1 LRVTKLAFTTFDS
14 FTESRILRT
23 LIIAEAGV
31 NHNGD
36 IEMAKALIDA
46 AADAGADIVKFQTF
60 VAERLVTGVARKA
73 DYQVT
78 NTGSS
83 ESQYQMLKR
92 LELTSQMHDELIEHS
107 ARRGIEFFSTAF
119 DLQSLDYLMSL
130 GMKRIKIPSGEITNL
145 PYLRRIGGF
154 TKQVILS
161 TGMSNLGDIEAALDV
176 LEQAGTPRSQIVVLH
191 CNTEYPAPMNEVNLK
206 AMQSI
211 AKAFGVRVGFSDHTE
226 GVEVAI
232 AAVAL
237 GACVIE
243 KHLTLD
249 RSFPGPDHRASVE
262 PGELARMVSSIRNID
277 LALGDGVKRPSACE
291 EKNRLVARKSLV
303 AARAI
308 AKGELFSE
316 QNLVAKRPGTGISP
330 MQLHEVVGR
339 KASRDFALD
348 ELIEW

>member
-107 ARRGIEFFSTAF
+107 ASRGIEFFSTAF

-161 TGMSNLGDIEAALDV
+161 TGMSNLADIEAALDV
-176 LEQAGTPRSQIVVLH
+176 LERAGTPRSQIVVLH

-226 GVEVAI
+226 GTEVAL

-237 GACVIE
+237 GASVIE
-243 KHLTLD
+243 KHFTLD
-249 RSFPGPDHRASVE
+249 RKLPGPDHRASIE
-262 PGELARMVSSIRNID
+262 PIDLARLVSSIRNVE
-277 LALGDGVKRPSACE
+277 LAMGDGIKRAGRSEARNLPI
-291 EKNRLVARKSLV
+291 VRKSIV
-303 AARAI
+303 AAMPIRQ
-308 AKGELFSE
+308 GEAFTSG
-316 QNLVAKRPGTGISP
+316 NLIAKRPGSGISP
-330 MQLHEVVGR
+330 MRWDEVVGKIAR
-339 KASRDFALD
+339 RDFATD
-348 ELIEW
+348 ELIEL

>member
-1 LRVTKLAFTTFDS
+1 MRVIKQAFTTFDS

-46 AADAGADIVKFQTF
+46 AADSGADIVKFQTF

-107 ARRGIEFFSTAF
+107 ASRGIEFFSTAF

-145 PYLRRIGGF
+145 PYLRRIGGY

-211 AKAFGVRVGFSDHTE
+211 AQAFGVQVGFSDHTE
-226 GVEVAI
+226 GTEIAI

-249 RSFPGPDHRASVE
+249 CSLSGPDHRASIE
-262 PGELARMVSSIRNID
+262 PKDLANMIRSIRNIE
-277 LALGDGVKRPSACE
+277 LAMGDGVKQPTLS
-291 EKNRLVARKSLV
+291 EKRNKPIARKSLV
-303 AARAI
+303 ACKVIRA
-308 AKGELFSE
+308 GEKFTSD
-316 QNLVAKRPGTGISP
+316 NITAKRPGSGISP
-330 MQLHEVVGR
+330 MSWDDVIGR
-339 KASRDFALD
+339 QAVRDFQPD
-348 ELIEW
+348 ELIVL